1 MLSSLVLVEFNELN
15 FQVMK
20 KKMIIVI
27 TIFFIEN
34 IKNDIEYKFHIL
46 LIIFTL
52 FLYYV
57 YIFFKID
64 EQINIYI

>member
-1 MLSSLVLVEFNELN
+1 
-15 FQVMK
+15 
-20 KKMIIVI
+20 MIIVI